1 MKIRFTHAYK
11 VKDEE
16 AREFSPGDVVDV
28 SEASANHFIN
38 RGVAELH
45 VEEKPKRKKADG

>member
-1 MKIRFTHAYK
+1 MKIKFTRAYK
-11 VKDEE
+11 VQDEKGKE
-16 AREFSPGDVVDV
+16 YAPGDVVDV
-28 SEASANHFIN
+28 SEDSANHFIN